1 MGPSLRDEARR
12 VWTRFP
18 KATPEAAAL
27 ARFLADWPASA
38 SQPSREQIG
47 SRAPLPAPA
56 LPAPALRAPAR
67 PPLPVLRWL
76 PQLTVQAGRCGGAF
90 LETLSGAAGSL
101 AWRQTYTRDEV
112 GEEFLRNYA
121 WAELSRSRSDS
132 GIGAAQ
138 ISCGVLVLGPNTFYP
153 PHRHEAEEIY
163 LPLAGTA
170 EWLKGDGVWRHRRPG
185 TLIHHSNEE
194 THAMR
199 TGEQPL
205 LAMYLWRSAD
215 LGQHARLDAGNA
227 E

>member
-12 VWTRFP
+12 IWTTFP

-47 SRAPLPAPA
+47 SRAPLHPSA
-56 LPAPALRAPAR
+56 LHPPAR
-67 PPLPVLRWL
+67 PPLPALRWL
-76 PQLTVQAGRCGGAF
+76 PQLTLHAGRFGAAF
-90 LETLSGAAGSL
+90 LETLSAAAGSL
-101 AWRQTYTRDEV
+101 AWRQTYTEDEV
-112 GEEFLRNYA
+112 GEEFLHNYA
-121 WAELSRSRSDS
+121 WAELSRTGS

-170 EWLKGDGVWRHRRPG
+170 EWLTGDGAWRHRRPG
-185 TLIHHSNEE
+185 TLIHHSSEE

-215 LGQHARLDAGNA
+215 LGQSARLDHPGSAQ
-227 E
+227 

>member
-12 VWTRFP
+12 VWTTLP
-18 KATPEAAAL
+18 KTTPEAPAL

-47 SRAPLPAPA
+47 SRAALHPPGLQPPAQQSF
-56 LPAPALRAPAR
+56 
-67 PPLPVLRWL
+67 PVLRWL
-76 PQLTVQAGRCGGAF
+76 PRLAVHAGRFGAAL
-90 LETLSGAAGSL
+90 LETLGAAAGSL
-101 AWRQTYTRDEV
+101 DWRQTYTADEV

-121 WAELSRSRSDS
+121 WAELSRPGS
-132 GIGAAQ
+132 GTGPAQ

-163 LPLAGTA
+163 LPLAGMA

-185 TLIHHSNEE
+185 TLIHHSSEE

-215 LGQHARLDAGNA
+215 LGQSARLDPRSA

>member
-1 MGPSLRDEARR
+1 MGPSLRDQAHR
-12 VWTRFP
+12 VWTTLP
-18 KATPEAAAL
+18 KATPAAPAL
-27 ARFLADWPASA
+27 ARFLADWPAAPSQPFREGIRTHAA
-38 SQPSREQIG
+38 SQA
-47 SRAPLPAPA
+47 RAGQPLA
-56 LPAPALRAPAR
+56 
-67 PPLPVLRWL
+67 VLRWL
-76 PQLTVQAGRCGGAF
+76 PQLVVEAGGLGADF
-90 LETLSGAAGSL
+90 IETFGAVAGSL
-101 AWRQTYTRDEV
+101 DWRQTYTVAEV

-121 WAELSRSRSDS
+121 WAELSRPCA

-170 EWLKGDGVWRHRRPG
+170 EWLKGDGVWRRRRPG
-185 TLIHHSNEE
+185 TLIHHSSEE

-215 LGQHARLDAGNA
+215 LSQSARLDPRSAG
-227 E
+227 

>member
-1 MGPSLRDEARR
+1 MGPTLRDEARR
-12 VWTRFP
+12 VWTTLP
-18 KATPEAAAL
+18 KAMPAAPAL
-27 ARFLADWPASA
+27 ARFLADWPAA
-38 SQPSREQIG
+38 PSQPSREGI
-47 SRAPLPAPA
+47 RARRAAPPPASHPA
-56 LPAPALRAPAR
+56 AGRMLA
-67 PPLPVLRWL
+67 VLRWL
-76 PQLTVQAGRCGGAF
+76 PQLAVDAGRFGADF
-90 LETLSGAAGSL
+90 IETLGAAAGSL
-101 AWRQTYTRDEV
+101 DWRQTYSVAEV
-112 GEEFLRNYA
+112 GGEFLRNYA
-121 WAELSRSRSDS
+121 WAELSRPGV

-170 EWLKGDGVWRHRRPG
+170 EWLRGDGVWRHRRPG
-185 TLIHHSNEE
+185 TLIHHSSEE

-215 LGQHARLDAGNA
+215 LGQSARLDPRSA

>member
-1 MGPSLRDEARR
+1 MDPSLRDEARR
-12 VWTRFP
+12 VWTTLP
-18 KATPEAAAL
+18 QATPAAPAL
-27 ARFLADWPASA
+27 ARFLADWPAA
-38 SQPSREQIG
+38 PSQPSREGIG
-47 SRAPLPAPA
+47 ARAAPQARGGSQALAGQPPA
-56 LPAPALRAPAR
+56 
-67 PPLPVLRWL
+67 VLRWL
-76 PQLTVQAGRCGGAF
+76 PQLTVDADRFGADF
-90 LETLSGAAGSL
+90 IDAFGAAAGSL
-101 AWRQTYTRDEV
+101 DWRQTYTVAEV

-121 WAELSRSRSDS
+121 WAELSRPGA

-170 EWLKGDGVWRHRRPG
+170 EWLKGDGVWRRRRPG
-185 TLIHHSNEE
+185 TLIHHSSEE

-215 LGQHARLDAGNA
+215 LGQSARLDPRSA

>member
-12 VWTRFP
+12 VWTTFP

-38 SQPSREQIG
+38 SQPSREQMG
-47 SRAPLPAPA
+47 SRAHVHPPAQ
-56 LPAPALRAPAR
+56 
-67 PPLPVLRWL
+67 LPVLRWL
-76 PQLTVQAGRCGGAF
+76 PQLTVQADRFGAAF
-90 LETLSGAAGSL
+90 LETLSVAAGSL

-121 WAELSRSRSDS
+121 WAELSRSGS
-132 GIGAAQ
+132 GIGDAQ

-185 TLIHHSNEE
+185 TLIYHSSEE

-205 LAMYLWRSAD
+205 LAMYLWRSAN
-215 LGQHARLDAGNA
+215 LGQSARLDPRSAQ
-227 E
+227 

>member
-1 MGPSLRDEARR
+1 MGPSLRDQAHR
-12 VWTRFP
+12 VWTTLP
-18 KATPEAAAL
+18 IATPAAQAL
-27 ARFLADWPASA
+27 ARLLADWPAASPPLYREGIPTHAA
-38 SQPSREQIG
+38 SQA
-47 SRAPLPAPA
+47 RAAEPLA
-56 LPAPALRAPAR
+56 
-67 PPLPVLRWL
+67 VLRWL
-76 PQLTVQAGRCGGAF
+76 PLLAVDPGRFGADF
-90 LETLSGAAGSL
+90 IATLGASAGSL
-101 AWRQTYTRDEV
+101 DWRQTYTVAEV

-121 WAELSRSRSDS
+121 WAELSRAGA

-170 EWLKGDGVWRHRRPG
+170 EWLKGDGVWRRRQPG
-185 TLIHHSNEE
+185 TLIHHSSEE

-205 LAMYLWRSAD
+205 LGMYLWRSAD
-215 LGQHARLDAGNA
+215 LSQSARLDPRSA

>member
-1 MGPSLRDEARR
+1 MDPSLRDEARR
-12 VWTRFP
+12 VWTTLP
-18 KATPEAAAL
+18 KAAPEASAL
-27 ARFLADWPASA
+27 ARFLADWPASPA
-38 SQPSREQIG
+38 RSSPEQILA
-47 SRAPLPAPA
+47 RAGLH
-56 LPAPALRAPAR
+56 
-67 PPLPVLRWL
+67 PPVQQPFPVLRWL
-76 PQLTVQAGRCGGAF
+76 PQLTVHAGRSGAAF
-90 LETLSGAAGSL
+90 LETLGAVAGSL
-101 AWRQTYTRDEV
+101 DWRQTYTEDEV

-121 WAELSRSRSDS
+121 WAELARA
-132 GIGAAQ
+132 GPGLGAAQ

-185 TLIHHSNEE
+185 TLIHHSSEE

-215 LGQHARLDAGNA
+215 LGQCARLDARNA
-227 E
+227 Q

>member
-12 VWTRFP
+12 VWTTFP

-47 SRAPLPAPA
+47 SRAPLHPPAQ
-56 LPAPALRAPAR
+56 
-67 PPLPVLRWL
+67 LPVLRWL
-76 PQLTVQAGRCGGAF
+76 PQLTVQAGRCGAAF

-112 GEEFLRNYA
+112 GDEFLRNYA
-121 WAELSRSRSDS
+121 WAELSRSGS

-185 TLIHHSNEE
+185 TLIHHSSEE

-199 TGEQPL
+199 TGGQPL
-205 LAMYLWRSAD
+205 LAMYLLRSAD
-215 LGQHARLDAGNA
+215 LGQNARLDPGNA

>member
-12 VWTRFP
+12 VWTMLP
-18 KATPEAAAL
+18 KAAPEAPAL
-27 ARFLADWPASA
+27 ERFLADWPAPSA
-38 SQPSREQIG
+38 PAARERIG
-47 SRAPLPAPA
+47 SRAELHPPAQQPF
-56 LPAPALRAPAR
+56 
-67 PPLPVLRWL
+67 PVLRWL
-76 PQLTVQAGRCGGAF
+76 PQLTVRSGTFGAAL
-90 LETLSGAAGSL
+90 LETLRAAADSL
-101 AWRQTYTRDEV
+101 DWRQTYTKDEV

-121 WAELSRSRSDS
+121 WAELSRPSS
-132 GIGAAQ
+132 GIVAAQ

-170 EWLKGDGVWRHRRPG
+170 EWLQGDGVWRHRPAG
-185 TLIHHSNEE
+185 TLIHHSSEE

-215 LGQHARLDAGNA
+215 LGQIARLDPRSAK
-227 E
+227 